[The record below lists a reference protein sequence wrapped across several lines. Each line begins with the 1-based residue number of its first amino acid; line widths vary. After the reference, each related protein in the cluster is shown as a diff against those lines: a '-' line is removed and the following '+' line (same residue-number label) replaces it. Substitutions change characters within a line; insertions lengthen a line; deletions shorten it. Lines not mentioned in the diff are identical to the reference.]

1 MERRRCARHSRAQK
15 TFCTHGSWN
24 TLADFRRQFYISL
37 TVNRVTAIQMKSG
50 DRSCRSALKTELFQ
64 MKSGP
69 RSCRSALTTAQCSCS
84 TATYLHV
91 DLRRSSIP
99 LKKVPCLMDS
109 HARCL
114 KSQAN
119 CRATFSRPQPNSEST
134 QWKVPEGLS
143 STEIRHPSFSS
154 MKSVRAL
161 PA

>member
-37 TVNRVTAIQMKSG
+37 TVNRVTVIQMKSG
-50 DRSCRSALKTELFQ
+50 A
-64 MKSGP
+64 

-99 LKKVPCLMDS
+99 LKRSEEHTSELQSPYVIS
-109 HARCL
+109 YAVFCL
-114 KSQAN
+114 K
-119 CRATFSRPQPNSEST
+119 
-134 QWKVPEGLS
+134 K
-143 STEIRHPSFSS
+143 
-154 MKSVRAL
+154 
-161 PA
+161 